1 MYLKEI
7 EISGFKSFADK
18 ININLDNN
26 ITCVVGPNGSGKSN
40 IVDAVRWVLGEQ
52 SVKSL
57 RGDGNMSDVIFS
69 GSKSRKPLNVAS
81 VALTFDNSDN
91 YLNMPYNTVSI
102 KRRAYRSGESEYFL
116 NGEKCRLK
124 DITELFLDTGVS
136 KSSFNIISQGE
147 ISRILSSSPVERR
160 FVVEEAA
167 GILKYKTRREE
178 ALRKLDKTINNIS
191 RVNDIIGELE
201 LRVEPLREQSEKAK
215 EYLEVK
221 DKLKDIEVSLL
232 VSEITEMNTIYQDN
246 KKKIDKLNNE
256 IVSINTLISNN
267 NLEEVKVKSMELER
281 VINELNSDL
290 IIKTRQEEELNSK
303 RSIIH
308 ERSKYDAKNIQ
319 VHENITM
326 LKNNK
331 LSLINDI
338 KLIEK
343 DISEIVKNIDTTKTN
358 METLL
363 NALSDAKTR
372 KDNLNREYNIKNKE
386 YLENTNH
393 EVEKSNDNVNKLI
406 NDLQDIKA
414 KKDNLNKEYSIKKR
428 EYQEN
433 CNRINIIKDNLENNL
448 LVNSNVK
455 KILNNPRLTGVYDA
469 FGNILSTDLLYS
481 KALEV
486 IIGASK
492 NFLIVDNPDVA
503 KEAIEFL
510 KNNKLGRAT
519 FFPLS
524 VIKPKGI
531 DYDTIDSIENE
542 SGYLGIMSDFVKYDE
557 KYRNIV
563 LNQLGNIIVT
573 KDIDSGNRLSKK
585 INNRYKIVTLD
596 GEVIH
601 VGGSITGGSIN
612 TNVSPI
618 TLKNELAD
626 LIVNNNSLQAVCE
639 ELSRNINNSNSNI
652 IAIEEDVYNT
662 RSEYA
667 KFTEI
672 KTNLENNYTLKK
684 QELEKIKLELD
695 NLGDLEGNKLQKEE
709 DKITEEYYKA
719 KEERELLVKE
729 LNSKRK
735 EYEKIKGD
743 ILNLEGDVRV
753 HNSELH
759 SKEKE
764 LKDIEIQES
773 RIDAKLDNDLE
784 ILSSDYEITY
794 EKAREEYSLDIP
806 MDEARNLVNKYKN
819 KLKSIGMVNILAIDE
834 FKEVNTRYEFL
845 TSQRD
850 DLLHAKETLYSIID
864 EMDEVMK
871 EDFGKTFNILK
882 DEFKKVFQMLF
893 KGGDATLKL
902 TDPTDLL
909 TTGIDVIASPPGKS
923 LKTINLLSGGEKTLT
938 AISLLFAVL
947 NIRKVPFCIF
957 DEIEAALDENNVDI
971 FGHYLDNYKNKTQF
985 LLITHKKRTM
995 EYARTLYGITMQ
1007 ESGVSKL
1014 VSVKL
1019 EA

>member
-81 VALTFDNSDN
+81 VMLTFDNSDN

-102 KRRAYRSGESEYFL
+102 KRRAYRTGESEYFL

-201 LRVEPLREQSEKAK
+201 LRVEPLREQSKKAQ

-232 VSEITEMNTIYQDN
+232 VEEITDINNVYQDN
-246 KKKIDKLNNE
+246 KKKIEKLNNE

-267 NLEEVKVKSMELER
+267 KLEELKVKSLEFEKT
-281 VINELNSDL
+281 ITDLNNEL
-290 IIKTRQEEELNSK
+290 IIKTREEEELNSK
-303 RSIIH
+303 KNIVH
-308 ERSKYDAKNIQ
+308 ERSKYDAKDLQ
-319 VHENITM
+319 VHENITL
-326 LKNNK
+326 LKNNE
-331 LSLINDI
+331 LSLNNDI
-338 KLIEK
+338 KLLNK
-343 DISEIVKNIDTTKTN
+343 DISDMSKNIETTKKN

-363 NALSDAKTR
+363 NALSDAKIK
-372 KDNLNREYNIKNKE
+372 KDNLNKEYNIKNKE
-386 YLENTNH
+386 YLENTN
-393 EVEKSNDNVNKLI
+393 
-406 NDLQDIKA
+406 
-414 KKDNLNKEYSIKKR
+414 
-428 EYQEN
+428 
-433 CNRINIIKDNLENNL
+433 RINIIKDNLENNM

-455 KILNNPRLTGVYDA
+455 KILNNPRLTGVFDA
-469 FGNILSTDLLYS
+469 FGNILSTDAMYN

-492 NFLIVDNPDVA
+492 NFIIVDNQETA
-503 KEAIEFL
+503 KECIEYL

-519 FFPLS
+519 FFPLN

-531 DYDTIDSIENE
+531 DYDTIDTIENE
-542 SGYLGIMSDFVKYDE
+542 SGYIGILSDFVKYDE

-563 LNQLGNIIVT
+563 LNQLGNIILAR
-573 KDIDSGNRLSKK
+573 DIDVGNKISKL
-585 INNRYKIVTLD
+585 INNRYKIVTID

-612 TNVSPI
+612 PSVSPI
-618 TLKNELAD
+618 SLKNELAD
-626 LIVNNNSLQAVCE
+626 LIVQNNSLQTVCE
-639 ELSRNINNSNSNI
+639 ELTRNINNSNNNI

-662 RSEYA
+662 RSDYTR
-667 KFTEI
+667 FSEI
-672 KTNLENNYTLKK
+672 KATLESKLEVAK
-684 QELEKIKLELD
+684 QELDKVKLELD
-695 NLGDLEGNKLQKEE
+695 NLGDLGSDKLVKEE
-709 DKITEEYYKA
+709 EKITSAYYKA

-729 LNSKRK
+729 INNKHK
-735 EYEKIKGD
+735 EHEKLKGE
-743 ILNLEGDVRV
+743 ILNLEGDLRV
-753 HNSELH
+753 HNNDLRN
-759 SKEKE
+759 KEKE
-764 LKDIEIQES
+764 LKDIEIAES
-773 RIDAKLDNDLE
+773 RMDAKLDNNLE
-784 ILSSDYEITY
+784 ILSNDYEITY
-794 EKAREEYSLDIP
+794 EKAREEYSLDMPI
-806 MDEARNLVNKYKN
+806 DEARGLVNKYKS
-819 KLKSIGMVNILAIDE
+819 KLKSIGMVNIMAIDE
-834 FKEVNTRYEFL
+834 FKEVNERYTFL

-871 EDFGKTFNILK
+871 EDFDKTFKLLK

-902 TDPTDLL
+902 TNPEDLL

-971 FGHYLDNYKNKTQF
+971 FGHYLDNYKDKTQF

-995 EYARTLYGITMQ
+995 EYAKTLYGITMQ

-1019 EA
+1019 EN

>member
-18 ININLDNN
+18 ININLDNS

-57 RGDGNMSDVIFS
+57 RGDGTMSDVIFS

-81 VALTFDNSDN
+81 VMLTFDNSDN

-102 KRRAYRSGESEYFL
+102 KRRAYRTGESEYFL

-201 LRVEPLREQSEKAK
+201 LRVEPLREQSEKAT
-215 EYLEVK
+215 EYLEIK
-221 DKLKDIEVSLL
+221 DKLKEIEVSLL
-232 VSEITEMNTIYQDN
+232 VEEITDINNTYQEN
-246 KKKIDKLNNE
+246 KKKIEKLNNE
-256 IVSINTLISNN
+256 IISINTTISNN
-267 NLEEVKVKSMELER
+267 KLEETKVKSLELEKK
-281 VINELNSDL
+281 INDLNNELL
-290 IIKTRQEEELNSK
+290 EKTKYEEELNSK
-303 RSIIH
+303 KNIIH
-308 ERSKYDAKNIQ
+308 ERSKYDADDLQ

-331 LSLINDI
+331 LSLSNDI

-343 DISEIVKNIDTTKTN
+343 DILDVKTNLETIKKN

-363 NALSDAKTR
+363 NALTDAKVK
-372 KDNLNREYNIKNKE
+372 KDNLNKEYNIKNKE
-386 YLENTNH
+386 YLENT
-393 EVEKSNDNVNKLI
+393 
-406 NDLQDIKA
+406 
-414 KKDNLNKEYSIKKR
+414 
-428 EYQEN
+428 
-433 CNRINIIKDNLENNL
+433 NRINIIKDNLENNL

-455 KILNNPRLTGVYDA
+455 KILNNPRLSGIHDA
-469 FGNILSTDLLYS
+469 FGNILNTEPEYS

-492 NFLIVDNPDVA
+492 NFIIVDKEDSA
-503 KEAIEFL
+503 KEAINFL

-519 FFPLS
+519 FYPLN

-531 DYDTIDSIENE
+531 NYDTLNTLEKEKD
-542 SGYLGIMSDFVKYDE
+542 YLGVLSDFVKYDE

-573 KDIDSGNRLSKK
+573 NNIDSGNYLSKL
-585 INNRYKIVTLD
+585 INNQYRIVTLD
-596 GEVIH
+596 GDVIH

-612 TNVSPI
+612 TTVSPI
-618 TLKNELAD
+618 SLKNELND
-626 LIVNNNSLQAVCE
+626 LVVKNNSLQTVIE
-639 ELSRNINNSNSNI
+639 DLSRSINNGNSNI

-662 RSEYA
+662 RSEYTR
-667 KFTEI
+667 FEEI
-672 KTNLENNYTLKK
+672 KTNLESNLEIKK
-684 QELEKIKLELD
+684 QEFDKVKLELD
-695 NLGDLEGNKLQKEE
+695 NLDDLSNNKLAKEE
-709 DKITEEYYKA
+709 EKITEEYYKA

-729 LNSKRK
+729 LRNVQKD
-735 EYEKIKGD
+735 YEKIKGE

-753 HNSELH
+753 HNSNLRD
-759 SKEKE
+759 KEKE
-764 LKDIEIQES
+764 LKDLEISQG
-773 RIDAKLDNDLE
+773 RMDAKLDSNLE
-784 ILSSDYEITY
+784 ILNADYEMTY
-794 EKAREEYSLDIP
+794 EKAREEYALDIP
-806 MDEARNLVNKYKN
+806 IDEARNMVNKYKN
-819 KLKSIGMVNILAIDE
+819 KLKSIGMVNVLAIDE
-834 FKEVNTRYEFL
+834 FKEVNTRYTFL

-850 DLLHAKETLYSIID
+850 DLLHAKETLYSIIE

-871 EDFGKTFNILK
+871 EDFSKTFNILK

-971 FGHYLDNYKNKTQF
+971 FGHYLDNYKDKTQF

-995 EYARTLYGITMQ
+995 EYAKTLYGITMQ

>member
-81 VALTFDNSDN
+81 VMLTFDNSDN
-91 YLNMPYNTVSI
+91 YLNLPYNTVSI
-102 KRRAYRSGESEYFL
+102 KRRAYRSGESEYFI

-201 LRVEPLREQSEKAK
+201 LRVEPLREQSVKAQ
-215 EYLEVK
+215 EYLDVK
-221 DKLKDIEVSLL
+221 EKLKNIEVSLL
-232 VSEITEMNTIYQDN
+232 VYEITEMNNTYQEN
-246 KKKIDKLNNE
+246 KKKIEKLNSE
-256 IVSINTLISNN
+256 IVNINTLISNN
-267 NLEEVKVKSMELER
+267 KLEEAKLKSLELEK
-281 VINELNSDL
+281 VINDMNNEL
-290 IIKTRQEEELNSK
+290 IIKTKHEEELNSK
-303 RSIIH
+303 RNIIH
-308 ERSKYDAKNIQ
+308 ERSKYDFNDIQ

-331 LSLINDI
+331 LSLNSDIN
-338 KLIEK
+338 LIIK
-343 DISEIVKNIDTTKTN
+343 DISDMSKNIETTKRN

-363 NALSDAKTR
+363 NSLSDAKTR
-372 KDNLNREYNIKNKE
+372 KDNLNKEYNIKNKE
-386 YLENTNH
+386 YLEN
-393 EVEKSNDNVNKLI
+393 V
-406 NDLQDIKA
+406 
-414 KKDNLNKEYSIKKR
+414 
-428 EYQEN
+428 
-433 CNRINIIKDNLENNL
+433 NRINIIKDNLENNL
-448 LVNSNVK
+448 LINSNVK
-455 KILNNPRLTGVYDA
+455 KIINNPRLSGIYDA
-469 FGNILSTDLLYS
+469 FGNILNTEGMYS

-486 IIGASK
+486 ITSASK
-492 NFLIVDNPDVA
+492 NFIIVENEDSA

-519 FFPLS
+519 FFPIN

-531 DYDTIDSIENE
+531 DYDTTSVIENE
-542 SGYLGIMSDFVKYDE
+542 SGYLGILSDFLKYDE

-563 LNQLGNIIVT
+563 LNQLGNIIVVS
-573 KDIDSGNRLSKK
+573 DIDSGNRISKL

-612 TNVSPI
+612 SSISPI

-626 LIVNNNSLQAVCE
+626 LIIKNNNLQAVCE
-639 ELSRNINNSNSNI
+639 ELTRNINNGNTNI
-652 IAIEEDVYNT
+652 IALEEDVYNT
-662 RSEYA
+662 RSDYTR
-667 KFTEI
+667 FTEI
-672 KTNLENNYTLKK
+672 KAYLESNLELKK
-684 QELEKIKLELD
+684 QELEKVNLELE
-695 NLGDLEGNKLQKEE
+695 NLADLKSNKLLKEE
-709 DKITEEYYKA
+709 EKITEEYFKA
-719 KEERELLVKE
+719 KEERELMVKE
-729 LNSKRK
+729 INIKRK
-735 EYEKIKGD
+735 EYEKIKGE
-743 ILNLEGDVRV
+743 ILNLEGDVRL
-753 HNSELH
+753 HNSNLH
-759 SKEKE
+759 NKEKE
-764 LKDIEIQES
+764 LKDIEIEQS
-773 RIDAKLDNDLE
+773 RMDAKLDNNLE
-784 ILSSDYEITY
+784 ILNTDYEMTY
-794 EKAREEYSLDIP
+794 EKAHEEYALDVP
-806 MDEARNLVNKYKN
+806 LDEARNLVNKYKN
-819 KLKSIGMVNILAIDE
+819 KIKSIGMVNVLAIDE
-834 FKEVNTRYEFL
+834 FKEVNERYEFL
-845 TSQRD
+845 TSQRN

-864 EMDEVMK
+864 EMDDVMK
-871 EDFGKTFNILK
+871 EDFSKTFKLLQ

-902 TDPTDLL
+902 TDPSDLL

-971 FGHYLDNYKNKTQF
+971 FGHYLDNYKDKTQF

-995 EYARTLYGITMQ
+995 EYAKTLYGITMQ

>member
-57 RGDGNMSDVIFS
+57 RGDGAMSDVIFS
-69 GSKSRKPLNVAS
+69 GSKSRRPLNVAS

-91 YLNMPYNTVSI
+91 YLNMPYNSVSI

-124 DITELFLDTGVS
+124 DIIELFLDTGVS

-147 ISRILSSSPVERR
+147 ISRILSSSPIERR

-201 LRVEPLREQSEKAK
+201 LRVEPLREQSKKAE

-221 DKLKDIEVSLL
+221 DKLKEVEVGLL
-232 VSEITEMNTIYQDN
+232 VEEITEINNVYQEN
-246 KKKIDKLNNE
+246 KKKIEKLNNE
-256 IVSINTLISNN
+256 IININTLISSNQ
-267 NLEEVKVKSMELER
+267 LEEIKIKSLELEKTIN
-281 VINELNSDL
+281 VLNNELV
-290 IIKTRQEEELNSK
+290 IKTKREEELNSK
-303 RSIIH
+303 KNIIH
-308 ERSKYDAKNIQ
+308 ERSKYDANNLQ
-319 VHENITM
+319 VHENIMM

-331 LSLINDI
+331 LALSNDI
-338 KLIEK
+338 KLITK
-343 DISEIVKNIDTTKTN
+343 DIDDMIKNIETTKKN

-363 NALSDAKTR
+363 NTLSDAKLQ
-372 KDNLNREYNIKNKE
+372 KDNLNKEYNIKNKE
-386 YLENTNH
+386 YLENT
-393 EVEKSNDNVNKLI
+393 
-406 NDLQDIKA
+406 
-414 KKDNLNKEYSIKKR
+414 
-428 EYQEN
+428 
-433 CNRINIIKDNLENNL
+433 NRINIIKDNLENNL

-469 FGNILSTDLLYS
+469 FGNILSTDMMYS

-486 IIGASK
+486 IIASSK
-492 NFLIVDNPDVA
+492 NFIIVDNQETA

-519 FFPLS
+519 FFPLN

-531 DYDTIDSIENE
+531 DYDTTDMIEIE
-542 SGYLGIMSDFVKYDE
+542 AGYLGILADFVKYDE

-563 LNQLGNIIVT
+563 LNQLGNIIVA
-573 KDIDSGNRLSKK
+573 KDIDSGNKLSKL

-596 GEVIH
+596 GEIIH

-612 TNVSPI
+612 PSVSPI

-626 LIVNNNSLQAVCE
+626 LIVQNNSLQTVCE
-639 ELSRNINNSNSNI
+639 ELIRNINNSNTNI
-652 IAIEEDVYNT
+652 IALEEEVYNA
-662 RSEYA
+662 RSEYTR
-667 KFTEI
+667 FSEI
-672 KTNLENNYTLKK
+672 KNSLESNLESKK
-684 QELEKIKLELD
+684 QELDKVTLELS
-695 NLGDLEGNKLQKEE
+695 NLDDLEENKLVKEE
-709 DKITEEYYKA
+709 EKITEEYYKA
-719 KEERELLVKE
+719 KEERELLFKE

-735 EYEKIKGD
+735 DYDKIKGE
-743 ILNLEGDVRV
+743 ILNLEGEIRV
-753 HNSELH
+753 YNNDLHN
-759 SKEKE
+759 KEKE
-764 LKDIEIQES
+764 LKEIEIQES
-773 RIDAKLDNDLE
+773 RMDGKLDNNLE
-784 ILSSDYEITY
+784 ILSSDYETTY
-794 EKAREEYSLDIP
+794 EKARDEYSLDISL
-806 MDEARNLVNKYKN
+806 DEARSLVNKYKN
-819 KLKSIGMVNILAIDE
+819 KIKNIGMVNILAIDE

-845 TSQRD
+845 TGQRD

-871 EDFGKTFNILK
+871 EDFGNTFNLLQ

-902 TDPTDLL
+902 TDPDDLL
-909 TTGIDVIASPPGKS
+909 TTGIDIIASPPGKS
-923 LKTINLLSGGEKTLT
+923 LKTISLLSGGEKTLT

-957 DEIEAALDENNVDI
+957 DEIEAALDENNVDV
-971 FGHYLDNYKNKTQF
+971 FGHYLDNYKDKTQF

-995 EYARTLYGITMQ
+995 EYAKTLYGITMQ

-1019 EA
+1019 EN

>member
-7 EISGFKSFADK
+7 EIAGFKSFADK

-57 RGDGNMSDVIFS
+57 RGEGNMSDVIFS

-81 VALTFDNSDN
+81 VSLTFDNSDN

-102 KRRAYRSGESEYFL
+102 KRRSYRSGESEYFI

-124 DITELFLDTGVS
+124 DITELLLDTGVG

-147 ISRILSSSPVERR
+147 ISRVLSSSPIERR

-201 LRVEPLREQSEKAK
+201 GRVEPLREQSEKAK

-221 DKLKDIEVSLL
+221 DKLKEVEVSLL
-232 VSEITEMNTIYQDN
+232 VSEITDINNVYQEN
-246 KKKIDKLNNE
+246 KRKIEKLNNE
-256 IVSINTLISNN
+256 IISLNTEISNN
-267 NLEEVKVKSMELER
+267 KLEEVKVKSLEIEKEITELN
-281 VINELNSDL
+281 NELVL
-290 IIKTRQEEELNSK
+290 KTKREEELNSK
-303 RSIIH
+303 KNIIH
-308 ERSKYDAKNIQ
+308 ERSKYDAKDIQ

-331 LSLINDI
+331 LSLSNDI

-343 DISEIVKNIDTTKTN
+343 DILDMSKNLETVKKN

-363 NALSDAKTR
+363 NTLSDAK
-372 KDNLNREYNIKNKE
+372 I
-386 YLENTNH
+386 
-393 EVEKSNDNVNKLI
+393 
-406 NDLQDIKA
+406 
-414 KKDNLNKEYSIKKR
+414 KKDNLNKEYNIKNK
-428 EYQEN
+428 EFLEKT
-433 CNRINIIKDNLENNL
+433 NRINIIKDNLENNL

-455 KILNNPRLTGVYDA
+455 KILNNPRLSGIHDA
-469 FGNILSTDLLYS
+469 FGNILNTDNLYN

-486 IIGASK
+486 AIGASK
-492 NFLIVDNPDVA
+492 NFIIVDNTDSA
-503 KEAIEFL
+503 KEAIDFL

-519 FFPLS
+519 FYPLD

-531 DYDTIDSIENE
+531 DFDTTDTIEND
-542 SGYLGIMSDFVKYDE
+542 SGYLGILSDFVRYED

-563 LNQLGNIIVT
+563 LNQLGNIIVAR
-573 KDIDSGNRLSKK
+573 DIDSGNRISKL
-585 INNRYKIVTLD
+585 INNRYKIVTLE

-612 TNVSPI
+612 PTISPI
-618 TLKNELAD
+618 TLKNELAE
-626 LIVNNNSLQAVCE
+626 LIVENNSLQIVCE
-639 ELSRNINNSNSNI
+639 DLTRSINNQNSNI
-652 IAIEEDVYNT
+652 IALEEDVYNT
-662 RSEYA
+662 RSEYTR
-667 KFTEI
+667 FSEI
-672 KTNLENNYTLKK
+672 KANLENNLLLKK
-684 QELEKIKLELD
+684 EELDKVSLELD
-695 NLGDLEGNKLQKEE
+695 NLGDLENNKLQQEE
-709 DKITEEYYKA
+709 EKITEEYYKA

-729 LNSKRK
+729 LNTKQK
-735 EYEKIKGD
+735 EYEKIKGE
-743 ILNLEGDVRV
+743 ILNLEGDTKLQ
-753 HNSELH
+753 NNELRN
-759 SKEKE
+759 KEKE
-764 LKDIEIQES
+764 LKDIEISQS
-773 RIDAKLDNDLE
+773 RMDGKLDNDLE
-784 ILSSDYEITY
+784 ILNTDYEMTY
-794 EKAREEYSLDIP
+794 EKAREEYSLDI
-806 MDEARNLVNKYKN
+806 DINEARNLVNKYKN
-819 KLKSIGMVNILAIDE
+819 KLKSIGMVNIMAIDE
-834 FKEVNTRYEFL
+834 FKEVNERYEFL
-845 TSQRD
+845 TNQRN
-850 DLLHAKETLYSIID
+850 DLLNAKETLYSIID

-871 EDFGKTFNILK
+871 EDFGKTFKLLQE
-882 DEFKKVFQMLF
+882 EFKKVFQMLF

-909 TTGIDVIASPPGKS
+909 TTGIDIIASPPGKS

-995 EYARTLYGITMQ
+995 EYAKTLYGITMQ

-1019 EA
+1019 EN